1 MKKAAGIIS
10 LLIMLSMILLSF
22 SACGKKVP
30 LSERLDEAMQKIADS
45 KVLDCE
51 FTGKVVVSMEG
62 VTIDAPMT
70 VNIKNDMRDENNPKS
85 SMDIKF
91 NLMNQEFEI
100 KSCVVDG
107 MNYSDMMGTKIKSP
121 ATYNKDEFFET
132 YMKMDFEHFC
142 KIISDSYSIE
152 NTEMTE
158 EKDGAFKVKYVTD
171 VESAIFIMIFDLFTD
186 ECLLRLGKITV
197 ELNIDKDNNI
207 VSYLLDMSMGLLI
220 EKNTIDYNMTF
231 DIVHNTVG
239 DDFKIEAPA
248 DADSYVY
255 SFDS

>member
-10 LLIMLSMILLSF
+10 LLIVLSMILLSF

-30 LSERLDEAMQKIADS
+30 LSERLDEAMQKIVDS

-51 FTGKVVVSMEG
+51 LTGKVVMSAEG
-62 VTIDAPMT
+62 ITIDAPLT
-70 VNIKNDMRDENNPKS
+70 ASIKTDMRDENNQKS
-85 SMDIKF
+85 STDFKLRFMD
-91 NLMNQEFEI
+91 QDVSA
-100 KSCVVDG
+100 KSCTVDG
-107 MNYSDMMGTKIKSP
+107 MNYTEAMGIKIKSP

-231 DIVHNTVG
+231 DMVHNPVG